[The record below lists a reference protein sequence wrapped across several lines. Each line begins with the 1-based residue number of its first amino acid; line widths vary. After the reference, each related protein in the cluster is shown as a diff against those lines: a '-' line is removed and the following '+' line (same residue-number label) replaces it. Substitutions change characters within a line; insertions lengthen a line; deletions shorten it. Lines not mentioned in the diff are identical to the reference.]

1 MRGMRE
7 FFRPDEI
14 RQGTGIASNKAFER
28 YFQHEFE
35 DELKIYQKRNELRK
49 AGKKVAKDLSSAEKG
64 KVLEFK

>member
-1 MRGMRE
+1 MRE